1 MANIGKIIG
10 DRIKVYRTKLGYS
23 QEFLAEKAG
32 LHPTYIGQIERAE
45 TNTSINIIMKIA
57 TALDIPLELLFAN
70 IITTECVDNSV
81 PLECYEMI
89 NKLTEKEQIAMLELI
104 KCIIKYKEI

>member
-45 TNTSINIIMKIA
+45 TNTSINKIA

-70 IITTECVDNSV
+70 IITTEGVDNSV

>member
-45 TNTSINIIMKIA
+45 TNTSINNYN
-57 TALDIPLELLFAN
+57 ENCYCFRH
-70 IITTECVDNSV
+70 TT
-81 PLECYEMI
+81 
-89 NKLTEKEQIAMLELI
+89 
-104 KCIIKYKEI
+104 

>member
-1 MANIGKIIG
+1 
-10 DRIKVYRTKLGYS
+10 
-23 QEFLAEKAG
+23 
-32 LHPTYIGQIERAE
+32 
-45 TNTSINIIMKIA
+45 
-57 TALDIPLELLFAN
+57 LELLFAN
-70 IITTECVDNSV
+70 IITTEGVDNSV

>member
-70 IITTECVDNSV
+70 IITTEGVD
-81 PLECYEMI
+81 YEMI